1 MTGGQDSSG
10 SGKYFA
16 ICKGIGVEENHIREI
31 VPLKKNFEENVRVI
45 KEEFEYEGVSVIISQ
60 RECVQTAVKSRKK

>member
-1 MTGGQDSSG
+1 
-10 SGKYFA
+10 GKYFA

-31 VPLKKNFEENVRVI
+31 VPLKKNFEENVRVM